1 MKFSF
6 DRLVFS
12 PRDVDLARSP
22 LAGKVAAETYILGA
36 FNPD

>member
-12 PRDVDLARSP
+12 PRDIDLVIVPR
-22 LAGKVAAETYILGA
+22 LGFKQSGFRIA
-36 FNPD
+36 C